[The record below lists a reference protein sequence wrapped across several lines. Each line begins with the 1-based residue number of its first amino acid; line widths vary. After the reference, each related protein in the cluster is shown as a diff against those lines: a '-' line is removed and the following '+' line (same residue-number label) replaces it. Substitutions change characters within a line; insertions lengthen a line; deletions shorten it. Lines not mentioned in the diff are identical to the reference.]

1 MAGYGVQP
9 GGTRSMPLDQAFRRG
24 RAGRA
29 RRLGVASL
37 FIGVLPAAV
46 LLNYSSASMPSVLI
60 WFSAIALPLCMWLWI
75 RLPFTGVT
83 LTSSHVVATSWWSRR
98 KYERGAVERFRAEPY
113 TGFFF
118 VFGWAVYDGRFE
130 SGHLVLEFA
139 DGRRRPLGGD
149 RLQSTRRSRDC
160 GGAQSRPGARC
171 RRGCRAA
178 SKLARKSRAERVAV
192 RPRAFVALGLV
203 WSALPSGAEGV
214 ASSRMVSTKDG
225 SARS

>member
-1 MAGYGVQP
+1 MRSTSDAPTSVSLQTRGFAHVPRWLQAFFRSPMLKAGYGVQP

-118 VFGWAVYDGRFE
+118 VFGWTVYDGRFE

-139 DGRRRPLGGD
+139 DGRRRPLGGTVCNRRVAREIAEALNRD
-149 RLQSTRRSRDC
+149 LGLDVGAGVGQRRS
-160 GGAQSRPGARC
+160 SRE
-171 RRGCRAA
+171 
-178 SKLARKSRAERVAV
+178 SRARNE
-192 RPRAFVALGLV
+192 
-203 WSALPSGAEGV
+203 
-214 ASSRMVSTKDG
+214 
-225 SARS
+225 